1 MELNV
6 KPRRYDA
13 SRRRE
18 QARQTRDAILAA
30 ARARFLADGYAA
42 TTVARIADD
51 AGVSVETIYKSF
63 GGKPGLVRAIWERGL
78 EGAGAIPAERR
89 SDEMRSGAT
98 DAATIIERWSTFVTE
113 IAPLAA
119 PILLLARTAAAADA
133 ELAELLERAEDARV
147 ARMEHNARDLL
158 ERGLLRPGIELD
170 EARDILLAYSSA
182 ELYDLLVV
190 RRGWPIE
197 RYGRFVAAGM
207 KVSLLPDGSSTSGVA
222 GRDTTG

>member
-207 KVSLLPDGSSTSGVA
+207 KASLLPDGSSTSGVA